1 MDTSTSAY
9 RLMELTAISGECSTR
24 VLAHFHLNT
33 SYGEKL
39 ITRLKKDGNLRT
51 HYKDGLRGYRL
62 TNRGKK
68 LLIAENPARFSFYL
82 SGSSDTNR
90 PRSDFPRRLRL
101 QQASIAYAMLQGAG
115 VEIYRDRKAPLFC
128 PGTGNNLTVPY
139 NMTLPTFYHSREVKE
154 LGAEAVKINNS
165 RSIGILLAP
174 ECIYAV
180 FCSGGALMK
189 WEYRTELKVKA
200 LLSYHASRG
209 ILSGM
214 GGGPRYHP
222 DTPIKALIIGEGMDT
237 ALKLMESTGG
247 FQKSYFYL
255 DSSFDFFHYI
265 PDDAAGITML
275 RLLCSPSLQKALR
288 SLLLSDLQPPCPDYG
303 LEHDA
308 VSDGMPVLLA
318 FDFDMLRLSRFRTA
332 LSFHG
337 LTGSLIC
344 FDFQKPTLQ
353 QYFGDAAIID
363 TISLK
368 KFEGRFLH

>member
-9 RLMELTAISGECSTR
+9 RLMELAAISGECSPR
-24 VLAHFHLNT
+24 VLAHLHLSD

-39 ITRLKKDGNLRT
+39 ITRLKKDGYLRT
-51 HYKDGLRGYRL
+51 HYKDRLRGYRL
-62 TNRGKK
+62 TSRGKK
-68 LLIAENPARFSFYL
+68 LLLVENPARFSFYL

-90 PRSDFPRRLRL
+90 PRSDFPRKLRL
-101 QQASIAYAMLQGAG
+101 QQASITYAMFQGAG

-128 PGTGNNLTVPY
+128 PGTSQKTSCG
-139 NMTLPTFYHSREVKE
+139 MTLPVFYHSREVKE

-165 RSIGILLAP
+165 RTIGILLAP

-180 FCSGGALMK
+180 FCTGGALMK

-209 ILSGM
+209 ILSGS
-214 GGGPRYHP
+214 GISPRYHP
-222 DTPIKALIIGEGMDT
+222 DTPIKALIIGEGMNT

-265 PDDAAGITML
+265 PEDAAGITML

-288 SLLLSDLQPPCPDYG
+288 SLLLSDLQMPCPDYG

-344 FDFQKPTLQ
+344 FDFQKPVLQ

-363 TISLK
+363 TIDLK